1 MTTNRRDA
9 PAADPVACIDDDYR
23 CSHVD
28 RGPSY
33 DSTLAASP
41 FDAYMAK
48 WEAHWLTQ
56 FGREQFPHGIP
67 RYLDFAC
74 GTGRITRTVAPL
86 AREAIGVDVS
96 GSMLEIARAKCPQVR
111 FIEAYVTRER
121 VGLGHFDVVTAFR
134 FLGNAQDELR
144 NDAVRAVSELLRPG
158 GFFIVNNHR
167 NPASVASLLHRMT
180 GGSHGMDLTYFKLR
194 RLLLDHGF
202 TIFRVRAIGLWL
214 VRSSL
219 QARVRPDSANTAR
232 ERLLKAAAFAPFAP
246 DMVVIARKRT

>member
-41 FDAYMAK
+41 FEAYMAK
-48 WEAHWLTQ
+48 WEGHWLTRFAQ
-56 FGREQFPHGIP
+56 EQFPHGIP
-67 RYLDFAC
+67 RFLDFAC
-74 GTGRITRTVAPL
+74 GTGRITQTVAPL

-96 GSMLEIARAKCPQVR
+96 HSMLEIARAKCPHVR
-111 FIEAYVTRER
+111 FIEADVTREP
-121 VGLGHFDVVTAFR
+121 VALGHFDVVTAFR

-144 NDAVRAVSELLRPG
+144 NDAVRTISELLRPG

-167 NPASVASLLHRMT
+167 NPASIATLLHRMT
-180 GGSHGMDLTYFKLR
+180 GGAHGMDLTYFKLR

-202 TIFRVRAIGLWL
+202 TIFRVRAIGSWL
-214 VRSSL
+214 VRFSM
-219 QARVRPDSANTAR
+219 QARVQPTRSNAAR
-232 ERLLKAAAFAPFAP
+232 ERLLTAAAFAPFAP
-246 DMVVIARKRT
+246 DMVVIARKRA